1 VKGQQWD
8 VDFETRDVTI
18 PEYFK
23 MIENNRF
30 GCCYEMGAIIA
41 QTG

>member
-1 VKGQQWD
+1 

-23 MIENNRF
+23 MIE
-30 GCCYEMGAIIA
+30 YKTAVLLLL
-41 QTG
+41 QWKWVLS